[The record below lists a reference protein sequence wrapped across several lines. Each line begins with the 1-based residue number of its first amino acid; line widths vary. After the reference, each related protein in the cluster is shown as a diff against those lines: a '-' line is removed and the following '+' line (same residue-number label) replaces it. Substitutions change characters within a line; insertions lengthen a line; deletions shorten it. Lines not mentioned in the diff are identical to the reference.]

1 MAGALTNLAT
11 ALYILASA
19 LTLLTLALTILVSAL
34 TILALALTLLA
45 SALILLP
52 SAFNYNKKYNSCMR
66 GKQTKKEAERGHVLK
81 HGSGRV
87 CTLHSQLLLG
97 LGGGEQRQNG
107 RDGVQ

>member
-66 GKQTKKEAERGHVLK
+66 GAQTKKEAEINQPLFNYKIYLK
-81 HGSGRV
+81 AYAKE
-87 CTLHSQLLLG
+87 TLLKPTTSTSPY
-97 LGGGEQRQNG
+97 
-107 RDGVQ
+107 DFT